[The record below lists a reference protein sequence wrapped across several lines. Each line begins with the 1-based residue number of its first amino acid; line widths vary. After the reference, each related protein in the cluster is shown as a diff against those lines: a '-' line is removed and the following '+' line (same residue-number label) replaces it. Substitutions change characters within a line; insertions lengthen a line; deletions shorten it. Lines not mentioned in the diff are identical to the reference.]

1 MAATLTLRLRPKSS
15 PFSILD
21 VHGVWFQVRV
31 LSAPPRSLTQT
42 EISRLIANNPE
53 LAGIRAGIQS
63 LQAIGRTSGVVS
75 APLSLLRKI
84 AFPDSRKR
92 SPEQTGIS

>member
-1 MAATLTLRLRPKSS
+1 MTDWLE
-15 PFSILD
+15 
-21 VHGVWFQVRV
+21 VRV
-31 LSAPPRSLTQT
+31 LSSPPRSLTQT

-75 APLSLLRKI
+75 APLSLPRKI
-84 AFPDSRKR
+84 AFPDSRNG
-92 SPEQTGIS
+92 SW